1 MLAVHSQVLHVLDIP
16 GGSQRFYSTAH
27 VASRRDFSFS
37 SLVTQPLGL
46 SFDFVPSST
55 TVWGMLSYLGKWAQQ
70 WWPRY
75 MWIWSGMGEGENKE
89 VTTDLYILS
98 LLRLLPSTPRSQG
111 LMCGK
116 RGHSGGSA
124 PMCYSTIEPHF
135 QGNVCVFQECSQM
148 WSSSL
153 PFPQA
158 VSVPSKAINR
168 ILSLGL
174 LCPNP
179 TLWHPAPVFTSVQPS
194 VSGWASPGSG
204 TDHQCKFH
212 SVLPATD

>member
-1 MLAVHSQVLHVLDIP
+1 MHMPPKPTAGRIRLISVVRVLAVHSQVLHVLDIP

-27 VASRRDFSFS
+27 VAARRDFSFS

-46 SFDFVPSST
+46 SFDFDPSST

-75 MWIWSGMGEGENKE
+75 MWTWSGMGEGENKE
-89 VTTDLYILS
+89 VITELYMLS

-124 PMCYSTIEPHF
+124 PYVLLNNWTALPR
-135 QGNVCVFQECSQM
+135 QCVLFSGVFPTVELFTPIPSGCFSVIQSDQQN
-148 WSSSL
+148 SL
-153 PFPQA
+153 PGSA
-158 VSVPSKAINR
+158 
-168 ILSLGL
+168 LS
-174 LCPNP
+174 
-179 TLWHPAPVFTSVQPS
+179 
-194 VSGWASPGSG
+194 
-204 TDHQCKFH
+204 
-212 SVLPATD
+212 